1 MEYISS
7 RKILAINLKYY
18 RHKNKLSQEK
28 LSDLLSSS
36 LTYINQLEKELR
48 NPSIDMIDRI
58 AKAFKISSAELLT
71 FNRDYII
78 NANRVDQ
85 KTKK

>member
-1 MEYISS
+1 MEFISS

-28 LSDLLSSS
+28 LSDLLGSS

-58 AKAFKISSAELLT
+58 SKAFKITSAELLT
-71 FNRDYII
+71 YNKDHII
-78 NANRVDQ
+78 NLTRVDQ
-85 KTKK
+85 KIKK